1 LPLVVNF
8 APQYEAIGATTG
20 APFCVVNNERVSAAA
35 ARPQQGLA
43 MYDFFV
49 EADRAKRLS
58 ARGADLMVKIAGF
71 VGLACEKTVSDTHL
85 RA

>member
-1 LPLVVNF
+1 LSLVVNF
-8 APQYEAIGATTG
+8 APHYAAIGAATG
-20 APFCVVNNERVSAAA
+20 GPFCAVNNERVSAAA
-35 ARPQQGLA
+35 AASARPKGIW
-43 MYDFFV
+43 FFV

-58 ARGADLMVKIAGF
+58 AHGAGVGGKIAGF

>member
-1 LPLVVNF
+1 V
-8 APQYEAIGATTG
+8 
-20 APFCVVNNERVSAAA
+20 
-35 ARPQQGLA
+35 
-43 MYDFFV
+43 YDFFV

-58 ARGADLMVKIAGF
+58 ARGAELVVKIAGF